1 MASGQ
6 YPSRIHSLPPVL
18 LLLLLF
24 LGVSLSQSPV
34 RVPPLEL
41 QTPNFGG
48 ESFERFED
56 ATKNNNDNNDNN
68 DNNESSEMKEQLTQL
83 LGEKLANAFAPL
95 AATPFSQL
103 SQRRPGIVAP
113 TSGAQARAQFT
124 ADDDSDSGEQEES
137 QEEDESSSSEEEEPD
152 AGPAPP
158 LQLQP
163 QPQPQPEAEEA
174 EEEQEDYNPWRD
186 NFYDLNED
194 GSYIFGYSL
203 PHGVRRWER
212 GFYSE
217 ELHSRVVE
225 GFYVQPRLLGH
236 GTRYELRCY
245 RSDINGYQPLAVAY
259 LRRAPSVRRNEQPQ
273 VDCFNSHR

>member
-6 YPSRIHSLPPVL
+6 HPSRIHSPLL

-24 LGVSLSQSPV
+24 LFLGVARGQGPI
-34 RVPPLEL
+34 RVPPLQL
-41 QTPNFGG
+41 QTPNFDA

-56 ATKNNNDNNDNN
+56 ATNNND
-68 DNNESSEMKEQLTQL
+68 ESGEMREQLKQR
-83 LGEKLANAFAPL
+83 LGEQLVNAFAPL
-95 AATPFSQL
+95 GTAPFSQL
-103 SQRRPGIVAP
+103 GLRRPGIVAP
-113 TSGAQARAQFT
+113 SSGAQARAQFT
-124 ADDDSDSGEQEES
+124 ADAESDSG
-137 QEEDESSSSEEEEPD
+137 EEDESSSSEEEEPT
-152 AGPAPP
+152 PP
-158 LQLQP
+158 LQPQPQPLPLP
-163 QPQPQPEAEEA
+163 QPQPQPEEDP
-174 EEEQEDYNPWRD
+174 EEEYNPWRD

-225 GFYVQPRLLGH
+225 GFYVQPRPLG
-236 GTRYELRCY
+236 YELRCY
-245 RSDINGYQPLAVAY
+245 RSDIHGYQPLAVAY

-273 VDCFNSHR
+273 VDCFKNHQR